1 MADDLTG
8 IKVDVGVLK
17 EQINTLTILCN
28 KMDIV
33 IEKLMSQHERHIT
46 KIYTDMDNRRLETDK
61 DIHEL
66 HDRIDTV
73 LDKMQDS
80 ESRIMDEI
88 KCLREDIKE
97 EKKSI
102 DAILA
107 WKWQI
112 VGGIIAIS
120 WLISHSGSDIIGKVF
135 NH

>member
-80 ESRIMDEI
+80 EGRIMDEI

-135 NH
+135 NQ

>member
-1 MADDLTG
+1 MADDLTS

-28 KMDIV
+28 KMDLV

-61 DIHEL
+61 DIRDL

>member
-61 DIHEL
+61 DIRDL

>member
-1 MADDLTG
+1 MADDLTS

-28 KMDIV
+28 KMDLV

-61 DIHEL
+61 DIRDL

-88 KCLREDIKE
+88 KSLRTDIKD

>member
-1 MADDLTG
+1 MADDLTS

-28 KMDIV
+28 KMDLV

-135 NH
+135 NQ

>member
-1 MADDLTG
+1 MADDLTS

-28 KMDIV
+28 KMDLV

-66 HDRIDTV
+66 HDRIDVV

-120 WLISHSGSDIIGKVF
+120 WLISHSGTDTIGKIF

>member
-1 MADDLTG
+1 MADDLTS